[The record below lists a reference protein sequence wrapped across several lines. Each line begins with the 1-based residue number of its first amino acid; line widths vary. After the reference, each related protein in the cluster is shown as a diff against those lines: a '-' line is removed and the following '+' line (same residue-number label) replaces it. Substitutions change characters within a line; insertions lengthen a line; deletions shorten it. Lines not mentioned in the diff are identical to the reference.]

1 MQFGKMVILRARS
14 VRAPQQNG
22 VGIRMEAKHTLG
34 EPRVLISRSALL
46 HNAGLIRKTI
56 PAGTRI
62 CAILKADAYGHD
74 AWVVA
79 DALCN
84 YSADISNSP
93 AVDAV
98 AVANLDEAAALP
110 EIKVPVIVFRP
121 LENAFLGRQRY
132 KFEQA
137 VRNGWVL
144 TLCSA
149 AGANDLA
156 RIAVAAG
163 KWRLVQV
170 MVDTG
175 MTRAGVDAAHLPDL
189 LHRIGAH
196 PSLQLVGVCTHFSN
210 SEQQHCNYT
219 LNQLGEFRRAID
231 PYQEAFRGRSTA
243 TLPIRGPYSSCRLH
257 FEMVRP
263 GISLYGIDP
272 TGTPSVQRALRPV
285 MKWTAAFGGREE
297 RSPRR
302 DRRLRPHLDR
312 EARLPDRADSRR
324 VCRRIPQMLFEQG
337 EGAGARQAGAG
348 GRSNQHGPDD
358 CRPDRSLAGAGGRR
372 GNPAGQR
379 SAVASE
385 CVCTVAVG
393 RYYPV
398 RNLLPDRQ
406 ARAAGC
412 GSSRRLGSCRE
423 QADRGR
429 RLRDFAQH
437 IRVLLCH

>member
-1 MQFGKMVILRARS
+1 MPTVAIRKNGYTPRSS

-163 KWRLVQV
+163 KRALVQV

-231 PYQEAFRGRSTA
+231 PYQEAFRGKVYRHAANSGA
-243 TLPIRGPYSSCRLH
+243 IFFLPGSH
-257 FEMVRP
+257 FEMVGPGNLALRHRP
-263 GISLYGIDP
+263 DGNAQRTTRPP
-272 TGTPSVQRALRPV
+272 TGDEVDRAL
-285 MKWTAAFGGREE
+285 GGREE

-312 EARLPDRADSRR
+312 ESAT
-324 VCRRIPQMLFEQG
+324 
-337 EGAGARQAGAG
+337 AGSG
-348 GRSNQHGPDD
+348 
-358 CRPDRSLAGAGGRR
+358 
-372 GNPAGQR
+372 
-379 SAVASE
+379 
-385 CVCTVAVG
+385 
-393 RYYPV
+393 
-398 RNLLPDRQ
+398 
-406 ARAAGC
+406 
-412 GSSRRLGSCRE
+412 
-423 QADRGR
+423 
-429 RLRDFAQH
+429 
-437 IRVLLCH
+437 